1 MDMKISGAGVIG
13 GGEYDKIAISGS
25 ARAEGFIRCKEFR
38 SAGAF
43 SGNAEIECEN
53 DIKISGAFSNSGKIT
68 AKEFHSAGSAK
79 TGTIIANE
87 IKVSGAFKV
96 KGDCVSCEAVKVS
109 GGMKVEGNIKAAELD
124 VAGGLGVS
132 EDIEAEKAYIKGGVS
147 CGGLINAEELRVE
160 LSDSTGS
167 KAESI
172 GGSKIIIENYRE
184 KGIIERLF
192 GRKSCDFVV
201 SEYIEGDEIM
211 IEHTSAKNVTGRYVM
226 IGEGC
231 KIGLLQY
238 SESVEISPKAKV
250 GRCEK
255 IQ

>member
-25 ARAEGFIRCKEFR
+25 AKAEGFIRCKEFR

-79 TGTIIANE
+79 TGTVFAKE

-96 KGDCVSCEAVKVS
+96 EGDCVSSEETEVS
-109 GGMKVEGNIKAAELD
+109 GGMKVKGNIKAAELD
-124 VAGGLGVS
+124 VAGGLGVTG
-132 EDIEAEKAYIKGGVS
+132 DIEAEKAYIKGGVS

-160 LSDSTGS
+160 LSNSTGS

-172 GGSKIIIENYRE
+172 GGSKIIIENYRT
-184 KGIIERLF
+184 KGLIDKIF
-192 GRKSCDFVV
+192 GRSTCAFVV
-201 SEYIEGDEIM
+201 SDSIEGDEII
-211 IEHTSAKNVTGRYVM
+211 IEHTKAKTVTGRYVM

-231 KIGLLQY
+231 EIDLVQY
-238 SESVEISPKAKV
+238 TENAEISPKAKV
-250 GRCEK
+250 KKCEK
-255 IQ
+255 I